1 MARPKKQ
8 LQPTQ
13 DVNITPKGDSVNIS
27 SDMKDF
33 SKELIKDLNKELGS
47 AVMFN
52 LGDGNAPT
60 VVHRWVSTGSKQ
72 LDYIIGNVPTIGGG
86 LPEGRII
93 ELQGPTGCGKSHIAA
108 LAAKNCQSMGGLV
121 VYVDTENATS
131 PENLARLGV
140 DVKKNFA
147 FAQCSCTEDVFKI
160 IESTILKARQITA
173 DIPIL
178 VVWDSVANTSPK
190 AELEGDYDQNTIGLQ
205 ARVLGKGFRKI
216 TNLIGNQ
223 HVILLCLQQQ
233 REKIGVLYGD
243 PTTVPGGKALPYNAS
258 IRIKLGGG
266 AQIKKTID
274 GEERVVGV
282 SVTANIIKN
291 RMSAPFR
298 KVDFEI
304 HFGKGIKEHEQV
316 FDYLRTWC
324 DKHQENP
331 AKLGDVKITIAG
343 TGAWKELNLSNITTG
358 EVLDTVKFYKTDFAK
373 SVLYNPKYKKE
384 MTALMD
390 AAYLWTSDEEEHLT
404 LGEIVPE
411 EAIEDPVD
419 SLE

>member
-1 MARPKKQ
+1 MEMHQ
-8 LQPTQ
+8 QWS
-13 DVNITPKGDSVNIS
+13 IGGG
-27 SDMKDF
+27 DMKDY
-33 SKELIKDLNKELGS
+33 SKDLIKDINKELGTS
-47 AVMFN
+47 TMFN

-72 LDYIIGNVPTIGGG
+72 LDYIIGNIPTIGGG

-93 ELQGPTGCGKSHIAA
+93 ELQGPTGGGKSHIAA
-108 LAAKNCQSMGGLV
+108 LAARSCQSMNGLV
-121 VYVDTENATS
+121 VYIDTENATS

-147 FAQCSCTEDVFKI
+147 FAQCACTEDVFKI

-190 AELEGDYDQNTIGLQ
+190 AELEGEYDQNTIGLQ

-216 TNLIGNQ
+216 TNIIANQ

-243 PTTVPGGKALPYNAS
+243 PSTTPGGKALPYNAS

-266 AQIKKTID
+266 GQIKKTVD

-282 SVTANIIKN
+282 SVTANVIKN

-304 HFGKGIKEHEQV
+304 HFGKGIKEYEQV

-324 DKHQENP
+324 DKHADSP
-331 AKLGDVKITIAG
+331 AKLDNNKIVISG
-343 TGAWKELNLSNITTG
+343 TGAWKEFSISDITTG
-358 EVLDTVKFYKTDFAK
+358 EVLKSIKFYKDEFGGK
-373 SVLYNPKYKKE
+373 ILYNPEYKKE
-384 MTALMD
+384 MVALMN

-411 EAIEDPVD
+411 EAAEE
-419 SLE
+419 LTAE